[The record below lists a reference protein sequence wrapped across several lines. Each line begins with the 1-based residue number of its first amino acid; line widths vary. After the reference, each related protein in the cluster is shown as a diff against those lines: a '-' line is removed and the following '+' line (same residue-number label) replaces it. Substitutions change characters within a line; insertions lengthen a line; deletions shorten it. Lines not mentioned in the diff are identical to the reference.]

1 MSIGWEGGLL
11 LGLLQGIAEW
21 LPVSS
26 EGLVAAAYSLAYG
39 RDLGEGI
46 EYALWLHAGTAPAA
60 LVALRREAADAVR
73 NIVASP
79 LQLNPATTLLL
90 WSTLISGII
99 GLPLLLVITQDSEVS
114 GEAVMAVI
122 GAAMLAT
129 GAVQAVQPRGGE
141 RRADQASKMDGIL
154 AGLAQGVSVVPGLSR
169 SGLTVAMLLG
179 RGFQGNDALTLS
191 FLMSV
196 PVGLG
201 AAVYAGIS
209 GSVEVSA
216 ESFAALAAAFVA
228 GLVSIRLL
236 LRLAVR
242 LNYAYFLFAVG
253 AVMLAGSIWQ
263 IAG

>member
-26 EGLVAAAYSLAYG
+26 EGLVAAGYSLAYG

-73 NIVASP
+73 NLVASP
-79 LQLNPATTLLL
+79 LQLTPATTLLL

-99 GLPLLLVITQDSEVS
+99 GLPLLLVITQDSGVS
-114 GEAVMAVI
+114 GGGVMAVI

-154 AGLAQGVSVVPGLSR
+154 RGWPKGFR
-169 SGLTVAMLLG
+169 SFRDSA
-179 RGFQGNDALTLS
+179 
-191 FLMSV
+191 V
-196 PVGLG
+196 PV
-201 AAVYAGIS
+201 
-209 GSVEVSA
+209 
-216 ESFAALAAAFVA
+216 
-228 GLVSIRLL
+228 
-236 LRLAVR
+236 
-242 LNYAYFLFAVG
+242 
-253 AVMLAGSIWQ
+253 
-263 IAG
+263 

>member
-26 EGLVAAAYSLAYG
+26 EGLVAAGYSLAYG
-39 RDLGEGI
+39 RELGEGVQ
-46 EYALWLHAGTAPAA
+46 YALWLHAGTAPAA

-73 NIVASP
+73 NLVASP
-79 LQLNPATTLLL
+79 LRLDPPTTLLL
-90 WSTLISGII
+90 WATLVSGAI
-99 GLPLLLVITQDSEVS
+99 GLPLLLLIAQDSGVS
-114 GEAVMAVI
+114 GGAVMAVI
-122 GAAMLAT
+122 GAAMLVT
-129 GAVQAVQPRGGE
+129 GAAQAFQPRGGE
-141 RRADQASKMDGIL
+141 RRADQASRMDGIL

-179 RGFQGNDALTLS
+179 RGFRGNDALALS

-196 PVGLG
+196 PVGL
-201 AAVYAGIS
+201 AAAAYAGVS
-209 GSVEVSA
+209 GGVEVSA
-216 ESFAALAAAFVA
+216 ESFAALAAAFAA

-236 LRLAVR
+236 LRLALR